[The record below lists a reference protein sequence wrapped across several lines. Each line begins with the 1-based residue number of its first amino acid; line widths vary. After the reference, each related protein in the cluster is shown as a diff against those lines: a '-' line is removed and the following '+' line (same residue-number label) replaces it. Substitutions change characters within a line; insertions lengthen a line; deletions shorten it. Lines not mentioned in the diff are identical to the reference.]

1 MGEAIESP
9 PFFSLINKTPTM
21 NTTNNFRGEFEVTVK
36 NKAMKGAFTM
46 NALRLVMREEKIKL
60 DEFDKYLSE
69 DPLTAVPTIG
79 YFSIVSEAAKNGKK
93 VGITLD
99 AFIAEVLDS
108 GQLEAISDALAN
120 ALKLEDEAG
129 K

>member
-1 MGEAIESP
+1 
-9 PFFSLINKTPTM
+9 M

-36 NKAMKGAFTM
+36 KKAMKGAFTM

-79 YFSIVSEAAKNGKK
+79 YFSIVSEAAKSGKK

-108 GQLEAISDALAN
+108 GQLETISDALAN
-120 ALKLEDEAG
+120 ALKLEDESG

>member
-1 MGEAIESP
+1 
-9 PFFSLINKTPTM
+9 
-21 NTTNNFRGEFEVTVK
+21 
-36 NKAMKGAFTM
+36 M
-46 NALRLVMREEKIKL
+46 NALRLVMREEKLKL
-60 DEFDKYLSE
+60 EEFDKYLSA

-93 VGITLD
+93 VGINLE

-108 GQLEAISDALAN
+108 GQLEVISDALAN
-120 ALKLEDEAG
+120 SLKTGDEEEG